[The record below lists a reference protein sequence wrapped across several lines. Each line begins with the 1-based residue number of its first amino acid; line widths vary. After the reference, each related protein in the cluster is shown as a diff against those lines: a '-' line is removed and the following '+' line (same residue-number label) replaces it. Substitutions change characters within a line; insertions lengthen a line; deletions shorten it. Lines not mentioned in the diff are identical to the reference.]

1 MSIVHVEA
9 VGKDGLDRATRMLAG
24 IEGGLDKA
32 LRNAMDRAASH
43 LRTNST
49 KAIRERYAISAANIR
64 ANQNVKV
71 RYSYQNGVQAVVT
84 FHGRKIPLYRYDG
97 AAPAQPTQDTGKIV
111 GVMIKGEKKWVHPG
125 IAAQG
130 HQFKETSPTR
140 YRDAFVARMESGHVG
155 IFERTG
161 GVAQD
166 GSDEI
171 QEVMG
176 SSVPQ
181 MLGSPEVEERLAEE
195 AMDKFRERLD
205 QNAIAILNGLWKV

>member
-9 VGKDGLDRATRMLAG
+9 AGKDGLDRAARMLAG

-43 LRTNST
+43 LRTGSA
-49 KAIRERYAISAANIR
+49 KAIRQRYAISTANIR

-71 RYSYQNGVQAVVT
+71 RYSYQNGVQALVT

-97 AAPAQPTQDTGKIV
+97 AAPAQPTQDTGRIV
-111 GVMIKGEKKWVHPG
+111 GVMIEGEEKWVHPG
-125 IAAQG
+125 IAARG
-130 HQFKETSPTR
+130 HQLKGTAPTR
-140 YRDAFVARMESGHVG
+140 FQDAFTARMESGHVG

-161 GVAQD
+161 GVSASG
-166 GSDEI
+166 GSAISEL
-171 QEVMG
+171 MG

-181 MLGSPEVEERLAEE
+181 MLGSPEVEERLARE
-195 AMDKFRERLD
+195 AMEKFGQRLD
-205 QNAIAILNGLWKV
+205 QNVNAILNGWWKV